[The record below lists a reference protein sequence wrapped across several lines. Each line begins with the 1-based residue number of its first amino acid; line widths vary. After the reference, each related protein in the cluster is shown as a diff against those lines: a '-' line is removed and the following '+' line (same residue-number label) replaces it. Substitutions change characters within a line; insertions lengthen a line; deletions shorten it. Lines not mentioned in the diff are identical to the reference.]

1 MIIRGKIV
9 DGNCNKKL
17 DKAIRMMQLDY
28 IYNTKHSNMFLVMTK
43 EEERK
48 WEIDTISYYN
58 RNYTSAQ
65 LDELINNKLV
75 ELDLRLK

>member
-1 MIIRGKIV
+1 MIVRGKNVGRIC
-9 DGNCNKKL
+9 DKKF
-17 DKAIRMMQLDY
+17 DKAVRMMQLDY

-48 WEIDTISYYN
+48 WEIDTIADYN

-65 LDELINNKLV
+65 LDEMINNKLV
-75 ELDLRLK
+75 ELDLR